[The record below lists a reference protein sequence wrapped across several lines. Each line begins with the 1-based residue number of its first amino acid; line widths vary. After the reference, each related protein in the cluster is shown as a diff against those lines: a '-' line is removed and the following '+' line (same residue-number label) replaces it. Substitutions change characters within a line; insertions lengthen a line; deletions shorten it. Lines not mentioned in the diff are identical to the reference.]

1 MAALIE
7 AVLSV
12 SNALLEQNC
21 RHFIVWYDLEGRHL
35 CKQRIS
41 KIEDIYEVTGYL
53 MSAACYDENMDLK
66 AMYKEAFP
74 YGLYAADITLR
85 LSGDIFTSDEPAG
98 HFDEKDMEASM
109 AKCMIRV

>member
-7 AVLSV
+7 AALSV

-66 AMYKEAFP
+66 VMYKECISVWFVCGRYYPQIIWGYP
-74 YGLYAADITLR
+74 YGR
-85 LSGDIFTSDEPAG
+85 
-98 HFDEKDMEASM
+98 
-109 AKCMIRV
+109 